1 MLIGFSVSNY
11 RSFKKRQDFSM
22 AAGDSARHKD
32 HVAVA
37 GNRKLLKTALIFGAN
52 AGGKSNF
59 IKAVDFSRKIILKG
73 IEQASLDGRHFRI
86 DSQMYYEPGFFEYR
100 MVIHQIEYCYGLVI
114 SYCEKTILAEWL
126 TKSDENGNE
135 ICIFNRET
143 DEHGISHAE
152 TEIEYE
158 NPDENMRMKVYLAD
172 FGEEI
177 SDSLKKKTI
186 LSDIAGRVN
195 EKSSFFEDIVS
206 VYDWF
211 AGISVIFPD
220 YQYTLL
226 DFMTAD
232 KQIRDFFGVMMSLL
246 DTGIEDIENQKQ
258 ELEFEKVLQGFSPAE
273 AEKFRIGISNTDDK
287 AYLIQINQKIYLFQK
302 GKNGELVYD
311 KMMLNHGNQDDL
323 FEYQDESDGTKRL
336 FHLIPVLFKSTDRSM
351 ILIDEIDRS
360 LHTNL
365 VRKFLQSYFQIPAGK
380 SCQLIATAHD
390 SNLLDLDLFRQDE
403 LWLVERRADHS
414 SKLYSLS
421 RFREQAGGRIDK
433 EYLIGRYGAV
443 PVFQG
448 SFFLREETNEE

>member
-220 YQYTLL
+220 SVYTLTNMITE
-226 DFMTAD
+226 DEAMRKFYG
-232 KQIRDFFGVMMSLL
+232 QMMSFL
-246 DTGIEDIENQKQ
+246 DTGIEDIQNH
-258 ELEFEKVLQGFSPAE
+258 ELNFDKMFQNIPEDDAERLKV
-273 AEKFRIGISNTDDK
+273 KISNY
-287 AYLIQINQKIYLFQK
+287 AE
-302 GKNGELVYD
+302 GELITLRMNHKLKVVKKGTD
-311 KMMLNHGNQDDL
+311 GNVVQTKMMMNHGNQDDL
-323 FEYQDESDGTKRL
+323 FEFQDESDGTRRL
-336 FHLIPVLFKSTDRSM
+336 FDLIPVLFESMEKSM
-351 ILIDEIDRS
+351 ILVDEIDRS
-360 LHTNL
+360 FHSNL
-365 VRKFLQSYFQIPAGK
+365 IRKFLQSYFQIPAGK

>member
-211 AGISVIFPD
+211 AGISVI
-220 YQYTLL
+220 L
-226 DFMTAD
+226 
-232 KQIRDFFGVMMSLL
+232 
-246 DTGIEDIENQKQ
+246 
-258 ELEFEKVLQGFSPAE
+258 
-273 AEKFRIGISNTDDK
+273 
-287 AYLIQINQKIYLFQK
+287 
-302 GKNGELVYD
+302 
-311 KMMLNHGNQDDL
+311 
-323 FEYQDESDGTKRL
+323 
-336 FHLIPVLFKSTDRSM
+336 
-351 ILIDEIDRS
+351 
-360 LHTNL
+360 
-365 VRKFLQSYFQIPAGK
+365 
-380 SCQLIATAHD
+380 
-390 SNLLDLDLFRQDE
+390 
-403 LWLVERRADHS
+403 
-414 SKLYSLS
+414 
-421 RFREQAGGRIDK
+421 
-433 EYLIGRYGAV
+433 
-443 PVFQG
+443 
-448 SFFLREETNEE
+448 